1 MVVTIG
7 TGSSKA
13 ELAIGGTEDD
23 THFYARDLSR
33 PLVFSVDKTFV
44 DELLKKSDDFRVK
57 DVFAYRSFSATGM
70 DVTLGGITYTFA
82 KTKPEGENS
91 LEHWSQ
97 TAPATEQSLEEPKF
111 DDFLTTMSN
120 LRAESFAATPARGGE
135 TIIVT
140 ARFGDAAMPQTETVT
155 LRKSDDVVQA
165 IRNGEP
171 GAAVVSTTDFDRAV
185 GLIKELTGAK

>member
-1 MVVTIG
+1 M
-7 TGSSKA
+7 
-13 ELAIGGTEDD
+13 
-23 THFYARDLSR
+23 
-33 PLVFSVDKTFV
+33 
-44 DELLKKSDDFRVK
+44 LKKSDDFRVK